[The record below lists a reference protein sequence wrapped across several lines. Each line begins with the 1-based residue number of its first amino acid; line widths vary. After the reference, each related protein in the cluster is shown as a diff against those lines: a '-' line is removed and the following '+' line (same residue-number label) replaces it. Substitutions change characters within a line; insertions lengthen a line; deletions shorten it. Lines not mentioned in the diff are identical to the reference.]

1 MDCGPEAHTM
11 AGEATRAWTDIRPFS
26 GAGKG
31 LIWGRYGSEI

>member
-1 MDCGPEAHTM
+1 MDCSPEAHTM

-31 LIWGRYGSEI
+31 LNNNNKKR